1 MIRYLVKEVYDRGVH
16 RGVWCGRRLADLRG
30 TMYQVL
36 SRGVGEA
43 GNTGSEVGV
52 SRVFGAEK

>member
-1 MIRYLVKEVYDRGVH
+1 
-16 RGVWCGRRLADLRG
+16 
-30 TMYQVL
+30 MYQVL

-52 SRVFGAEK
+52 RGVLGTEK